1 MTIADLKTEEKA
13 IVVGCSVKRLCDL
26 GLSVGAEVRMIRP
39 GGPCIIDI
47 SGKSIGLGVSY
58 QKEIL
63 IKGGEKWRQ

>member
-26 GLSVGAEVRMIRP
+26 GLSTGTEVRMVKP
-39 GGPCIIDI
+39 GSPCIVEIF
-47 SGKSIGLGVSY
+47 GKSISVGVSY

-63 IKGGEKWRQ
+63 IQGGEKWRR